1 MRSAISGSFCMVAGL
16 ELIST
21 ISYPSARS
29 ALQAC
34 EPEKSN
40 SAAWPMRIGPLP
52 RMTTLLMS
60 SRRGING
67 RLL

>member
-1 MRSAISGSFCMVAGL
+1 MTSK
-16 ELIST
+16 
-21 ISYPSARS
+21 PSSLS

-52 RMTTLLMS
+52 RINILLRS
-60 SRRGING
+60 LRRGISHHS
-67 RLL
+67 RW